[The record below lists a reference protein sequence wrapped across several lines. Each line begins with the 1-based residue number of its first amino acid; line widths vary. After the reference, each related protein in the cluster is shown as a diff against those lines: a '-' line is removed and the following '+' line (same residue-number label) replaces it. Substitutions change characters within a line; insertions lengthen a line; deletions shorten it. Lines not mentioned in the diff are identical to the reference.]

1 MAEKLVFRYD
11 KIGDIMYVEKCRP
24 YAEQDS
30 DEIGDEVVARLNP
43 ETGEVEGLEI
53 LAWSKRMEA
62 GETVDLP
69 IASELR
75 LAV

>member
-1 MAEKLVFRYD
+1 VDEKLVFRYD
-11 KIGDIMYVEKCRP
+11 RIGDIMYVEKCPP

-30 DEIGDEVVARLNP
+30 DEIGDEIVARFNP
-43 ETGEVEGLEI
+43 KTGEVEGLEI
-53 LAWSKRMEA
+53 LAWSKRMDA

-69 IASELR
+69 ISSELR